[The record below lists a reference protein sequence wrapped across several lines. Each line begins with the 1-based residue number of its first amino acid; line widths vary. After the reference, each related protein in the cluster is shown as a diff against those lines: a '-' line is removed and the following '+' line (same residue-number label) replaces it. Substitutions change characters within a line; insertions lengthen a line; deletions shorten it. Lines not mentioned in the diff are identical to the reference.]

1 MSELG
6 GNRRALPTAT
16 ARSSAGGSRRARAG
30 IVALTVA
37 LVVVLAGCGSSAG
50 GPSVKRRAGV
60 GAGELAAAAAAG
72 VAVEAPDPEA
82 AQSFPEPSNAP
93 AHALAR
99 APSQTRAALATTV
112 APGAPSD
119 AEVRAELRQLQQ
131 IQRAARSGPT
141 RPGAIAADGTVVA
154 PAGAPLAI
162 ARVIG
167 GGNAVATFPYRFG
180 GGHASFID
188 DAYDC
193 SGSVSYALAAAGM
206 LSAPITSGQLEQ
218 WGVPGPGRWLTVYA
232 NAGHTYMYVAGLRFD
247 TSGRDGPFGSRW
259 QTTVRDNVG
268 FVARHWPGL

>member
-1 MSELG
+1 MSNWVGSDRAHQLAALQPAAIAAGVCVAIAVALG
-6 GNRRALPTAT
+6 GCGTASK
-16 ARSSAGGSRRARAG
+16 ARPAGAAVPLARAG
-30 IVALTVA
+30 
-37 LVVVLAGCGSSAG
+37 
-50 GPSVKRRAGV
+50 
-60 GAGELAAAAAAG
+60 AAG
-72 VAVEAPDPEA
+72 VAAVPETPDPEA

-99 APSQTRAALATTV
+99 APARAALATTV

-131 IQRAARSGPT
+131 FQRAARAGALP
-141 RPGAIAADGTVVA
+141 PGSVGADGAVVA
-154 PAGAPLAI
+154 PPGTPLAS
-162 ARVIG
+162 ARVVG
-167 GGNAVATFPYRFG
+167 GGNAIATFPYRFG

-206 LSAPITSGQLEQ
+206 LSAPLTSGELEQ

-232 NAGHTYMYVAGLRFD
+232 SAGHTYMYVGGLRFD
-247 TSGRDGPFGSRW
+247 TSFRDGPFGSRW
-259 QTTVRDNVG
+259 QTTVRTNAG

>member
-1 MSELG
+1 MNDSEG
-6 GNRRALPTAT
+6 TQRAPRTGRRRQGLIGA
-16 ARSSAGGSRRARAG
+16 
-30 IVALTVA
+30 V
-37 LVVVLAGCGSSAG
+37 LVVVAAAGVASGCGSSARRSAG
-50 GPSVKRRAGV
+50 AAPRSAVSAASVG
-60 GAGELAAAAAAG
+60 G

-82 AQSFPEPSNAP
+82 AQSFPEPKNAP

-99 APSQTRAALATTV
+99 APSKARAALATTV

-119 AEVRAELRQLQQ
+119 AEVRAELRQLAA
-131 IQRAARSGPT
+131 IQRAART
-141 RPGAIAADGTVVA
+141 AARPGAIAPDGTTAA
-154 PAGAPLAI
+154 PPGAPLAI

-167 GGNAVATFPYRFG
+167 GGNAIATFPYRFG

-206 LSAPITSGQLEQ
+206 VGAPLTSGQLES
-218 WGVPGPGRWLTVYA
+218 WGAPGPGRWLTVYA
-232 NAGHTYMYVAGLRFD
+232 SAGHTYMYVAGLRYD
-247 TSGRDGPFGSRW
+247 TSFRNGPFGSRW